1 MFSNQKKRSRGKHA
15 LVIMEKGGKM
25 MQRVPFLFNAEK
37 NLSILS
43 SAAFLTT
50 HDQNK
55 TNVMVTAWG
64 SLGYMWKLPVLVA
77 MVRKSRY
84 TYSFLTKTREFT
96 ASIPYMDMA
105 REIEIC
111 GHQSG
116 RKLDKIAAC
125 GFNLRHG
132 EKIATPVLDIPGMHF
147 ECKII
152 YNRLMSAE
160 RLDPAINELWYD
172 HAQGNYHA
180 FFIAQVVDSYLLP

>member
-1 MFSNQKKRSRGKHA
+1 
-15 LVIMEKGGKM
+15 

-43 SAAFLTT
+43 TASFLTT
-50 HDQNK
+50 HYKGK

-64 SLGYMWKLPVLVA
+64 SIGYMWKLPVLVA

-84 TYSFLTKTREFT
+84 TYSLMTKSHEFT
-96 ASIPYMDMA
+96 ASVPYADFS

-111 GHQSG
+111 GQQSG
-116 RKLDKIAAC
+116 SKIDKIAAC
-125 GFNLRHG
+125 HFTLRPG

-147 ECKII
+147 ECKVI

-160 RLDPAINELWYD
+160 RLDSTINELWYD
-172 HAQGNYHA
+172 RVHGDYHA

>member
-1 MFSNQKKRSRGKHA
+1 
-15 LVIMEKGGKM
+15 

-43 SAAFLTT
+43 QAAFLTT
-50 HDQNK
+50 HYKGK

-84 TYSFLTKTREFT
+84 SYHFLMKSHEFT
-96 ASIPYMDMA
+96 ASVPYSDCR

-111 GHQSG
+111 GSQSG
-116 RKLDKIAAC
+116 RNIDKIATC
-125 GFNLRHG
+125 GFRLHSG

-147 ECKII
+147 ECKVI

-172 HAQGNYHA
+172 RVQGDYHA

>member
-1 MFSNQKKRSRGKHA
+1 
-15 LVIMEKGGKM
+15 

-43 SAAFLTT
+43 TAAFLTT
-50 HDQNK
+50 NYRGK

-84 TYSFLTKTREFT
+84 TYSLLTKTHEFT
-96 ASIPYMDMA
+96 VSVPYA
-105 REIEIC
+105 NYSREMEIC
-111 GHQSG
+111 GRQSG
-116 RKLDKIAAC
+116 RETDKIAMC
-125 GFNLRHG
+125 NFTLRPA
-132 EKIATPVLDIPGMHF
+132 EQITTPVLNIPGMHF
-147 ECKII
+147 ECRVI

-172 HAQGNYHA
+172 RVQGDYHA
-180 FFIAQVVDSYLLP
+180 FFIAQVVESYLLP

>member
-1 MFSNQKKRSRGKHA
+1 
-15 LVIMEKGGKM
+15 ME
-25 MQRVPFLFNAEK
+25 RVPFLFNAEK

-43 SAAFLTT
+43 TAAFLTT
-50 HDQNK
+50 QYQGK

-84 TYSFLTKTREFT
+84 TYSLLAKTHEFT
-96 ASIPYMDMA
+96 ASVPYVDVS
-105 REIEIC
+105 REVEIC

-116 RKLDKIAAC
+116 RNADKIAAC
-125 GFNLRHG
+125 GFKLRPG
-132 EKIATPVLDIPGMHF
+132 EKIATPVLKMPGMHF

-160 RLDPAINELWYD
+160 KLDPTINELWYD
-172 HAQGNYHA
+172 RLQGDYHA